1 MYGARQVGKTYILKD
16 NSTQKVD
23 FVVQANSRILPIEVK
38 AEDNVKSK
46 SLHAFICKD
55 FASYHL
61 KGVRFSMLG
70 FQSQEWMENIPLYAI
85 ESYPNFALSTSFP
98 FLYQQFNDSDLRYCV
113 LQILFI
119 LIFCMIS
126 SCILAVRKCR
136 QLFAKIMLYSG
147 FSVYYKCAFQ
157 KAIIDYQL
165 LTCWIYSKK
174 GQFFIDRGKV
184 GLTT

>member
-1 MYGARQVGKTYILKD
+1 MQRVYYLDLVLVPLVCITY
-16 NSTQKVD
+16 
-23 FVVQANSRILPIEVK
+23 
-38 AEDNVKSK
+38 
-46 SLHAFICKD
+46 
-55 FASYHL
+55 
-61 KGVRFSMLG
+61 
-70 FQSQEWMENIPLYAI
+70 
-85 ESYPNFALSTSFP
+85 YPNFALSTSFP
-98 FLYQQFNDSDLRYCV
+98 LLYQQFYNGNLRYCV

-165 LTCWIYSKK
+165 LTC
-174 GQFFIDRGKV
+174 
-184 GLTT
+184 